1 MQNQNKIAI
10 VTGGGSGIGLAIAE
24 KFTQNNIRTI
34 IIGRDQIKLDS
45 AKKRLGELC
54 EPLSYDVNELA
65 GIPGLVNE
73 LKQRFGKIDILVNNA
88 GINLKKDFT
97 EVTDEDF
104 QKVILT
110 NVTSVFVF
118 SREVVKC
125 MLEKKNGG
133 VIINISSMAAQ
144 YGLPR
149 VIGYSASKN
158 AIDGMTRAMAVELS
172 SKGIR
177 VNAIAPGFITTAMTA
192 KAFSD
197 DPERMNKAMA
207 RTPMGKFGEP
217 SDIGDAALFLAPPQH
232 RNRPGRP
239 VFSIYPEFGRRKGPW
254 PSFRFS
260 TASPRRCVRISTP
273 PRVNPCLAGGST

>member
-1 MQNQNKIAI
+1 MNMQNSLSGVGDIAI
-10 VTGGGSGIGLAIAE
+10 VTGGGSGIGFAIAE

-34 IIGRDQIKLDS
+34 IIGRDQKKLTD
-45 AKKRLGELC
+45 AKEKLGELC
-54 EPLSYDVNELA
+54 EAVSFDVNDLA
-65 GIPGLVNE
+65 GIPKLVTD
-73 LKQRFGKIDILVNNA
+73 LAQRFGKIDILVNNA

-110 NVTSVFVF
+110 NVTSVFVL

-125 MLEKKNGG
+125 MLERKKGG

-177 VNAIAPGFITTAMTA
+177 INAIAPGFITTPMTA

-197 DPERMNKAMA
+197 DPARLNKALA
-207 RTPMGKFGEP
+207 RTPMGKLGEP
-217 SDIGDAALFLAPPQH
+217 ADIGDAALFLVSDAAKFIT
-232 RNRPGRP
+232 GVILP
-239 VFSIYPEFGRRKGPW
+239 VDGGNSIGF
-254 PSFRFS
+254 
-260 TASPRRCVRISTP
+260 
-273 PRVNPCLAGGST
+273 